1 MICQNLVV
9 FCLNKIEIFSLKDKY
24 MKYLASAVVANE
36 KGEIFELEGYC
47 AAGMAGNDLYC
58 LNENNSI
65 KIPDYSELMFLP
77 DRAPILYNKRTK
89 NYEIVKFNPFNEN
102 EKIFPV
108 AAFNSPG
115 YVITLNSAFDENKEA
130 KPLPLFS
137 YGAVGGFKD
146 DYVSAVYQVDKED
159 RQDLS
164 LMPLEKVEEG
174 LKEKIKRY
182 PNNRLVYHLKKCALE
197 WGCPAAK
204 NFFLKRY
211 EAPLPT
217 SRVCNA
223 NCLGC
228 ISLQNQDFISSC
240 QNRINFTPSPEEIA
254 QIALSH
260 IENVENCVLSFGQG
274 CEGDPLLAWDVIL
287 PAIEI
292 IRSKTDKGTL
302 NMNTNGSLP
311 EIMERLFNAGL
322 DSIRVSVNSFQKKYY
337 LKYFRPKYEFEDV
350 LQTLE
355 KAREKNKFVSVNYLN
370 MPGFTDTEPEMKE
383 LFKIIENYKIDF
395 IQWRNLNYDPK
406 LYFTQ
411 MFDGFPQ
418 DLIPFGI
425 INLIEYLK
433 NNYQNLHHGYFN
445 PPKGKY
451 KSNKTCAREVFDGKI
466 N

>member
-1 MICQNLVV
+1 
-9 FCLNKIEIFSLKDKY
+9 
-24 MKYLASAVVANE
+24 MKYRACAVVANE
-36 KGEIFELEGYC
+36 KGEIFELEGYS
-47 AAGMAGNDLYC
+47 AVGMAGNDLYI
-58 LNENNSI
+58 LNEKNSI

-77 DRAPILYNKRTK
+77 DRAPILFNNKTK
-89 NYEIVKFNPFNEN
+89 QYEIVEFNPYNEN
-102 EKIFPV
+102 EKLFPV

-115 YVITLNSAFDENKEA
+115 YVITLNSAFDENEDA

-137 YGAVGGFKD
+137 YGAVGGLD
-146 DYVSAVYQVDKED
+146 DDFVSAVYQVDKED

-164 LMPLEKVEEG
+164 LMPVEKVEEG
-174 LKEKIKRY
+174 LMEKIKEY
-182 PNNRLVYHLKKCALE
+182 PKNRLIYHIKKCALE

-228 ISLQNQDFISSC
+228 ISLQKDEFISSC

-254 QIALSH
+254 EIALSH

-274 CEGDPLLAWDVIL
+274 CEGDPLLAFDVIL
-287 PAIEI
+287 PAIKI

-302 NMNTNGSLP
+302 NMNTNASLP
-311 EIMERLFNAGL
+311 KKMEELFDAGL
-322 DSIRVSVNSFQKKYY
+322 DSIRVSTNSFQKKYY

-350 LQTLE
+350 LETI
-355 KAREKNKFVSVNYLN
+355 KTAKKKHKFVSVNYLN

-383 LFKIIENYKIDF
+383 LFKIIENLKIDF

-406 LYFTQ
+406 LYFRQ
-411 MFDGFPQ
+411 MFGDLSK

-425 INLIEYLK
+425 INLIKHLK
-433 NNYQNLHHGYFN
+433 KNYKDLHHGYFN

-451 KSNKTCAREVFDGKI
+451 KI
-466 N
+466 NF

>member
-1 MICQNLVV
+1 
-9 FCLNKIEIFSLKDKY
+9 
-24 MKYLASAVVANE
+24 MKYRASAVVANE
-36 KGEIFELEGYC
+36 KGEIFELEGYS
-47 AAGMAGNDLYC
+47 AVGMACNDLYV
-58 LNENNSI
+58 LNEQNSI

-77 DRAPILYNKRTK
+77 DRAPILFN
-89 NYEIVKFNPFNEN
+89 NSSNEYEIVEFNPYNVK

-115 YVITLNSAFDENKEA
+115 YVITLNSAFDENQDA

-137 YGAVGGFKD
+137 YGAVGGLD
-146 DYVSAVYQVDKED
+146 DDFVSAVYQVDKED
-159 RQDLS
+159 RQNLS
-164 LMPLEKVEEG
+164 LMPIEKVEEG
-174 LKEKIKRY
+174 LNEKIKEY
-182 PNNRLVYHLKKCALE
+182 PKNRLIYHIKKCALE

-217 SRVCNA
+217 SRICNA

-228 ISLQNQDFISSC
+228 ISLQKDEFISSC

-254 QIALSH
+254 EVALSH

-274 CEGDPLLAWDVIL
+274 CEGDPLLAWEVIL

-292 IRSKTDKGTL
+292 IRSKTDKGTI

-311 EIMERLFNAGL
+311 IIMEKLFNAGL

-350 LQTLE
+350 LQTIRTA
-355 KAREKNKFVSVNYLN
+355 KDKNKFVSVNYLN

-383 LFKIIENYKIDF
+383 LFKIIENFKIDF

-406 LYFTQ
+406 LYFRQ
-411 MFDGFPQ
+411 MFGDKAE

-425 INLIEYLK
+425 INLIKHLK
-433 NNYQNLHHGYFN
+433 KNYKNLNHGYFN

-451 KSNKTCAREVFDGKI
+451 
-466 N
+466 